1 MCFLMMCA
9 LGPTDTILLRE
20 KEFADEAEEGAD
32 PRAQTLPCEET
43 KPQPA
48 VPLPASLKDA
58 CSLPARVTH
67 SPRSQQSHC
76 VPVRTGGGWISS
88 TLFHSRL
95 TVVVSAITPTTVVVS
110 AITPTT
116 ERG

>member
-1 MCFLMMCA
+1 
-9 LGPTDTILLRE
+9 
-20 KEFADEAEEGAD
+20 
-32 PRAQTLPCEET
+32 
-43 KPQPA
+43 
-48 VPLPASLKDA
+48 
-58 CSLPARVTH
+58 
-67 SPRSQQSHC
+67 
-76 VPVRTGGGWISS
+76 VRTGGGWISS